1 MGNTGYEY
9 KSAPGRNAPPRA
21 TSPGRT
27 GRTRTG
33 HIGRMAG
40 VFLVVTF
47 LAAGLLGAVQPAS
60 GIPDEV
66 VQLTQ
71 FGPALGVATV
81 ALVWRTRIRSLLA
94 GSLQGDRQ
102 SARSGLPLLF
112 TAPLV
117 IALCAGTY
125 AIVTRDGHFTS
136 PGTLRH
142 SGPLIVAAQ
151 FIGACGEEIGWRC
164 FLRPLLRTRFG
175 ALVSSVA
182 VGLLWGVWHVQV
194 FAQAPAYAGGFLLG
208 SVSLSVVMGLALDRV
223 RAWRLPLAGGFH
235 ALINLGMLLFMDEES
250 GAVLPMVLFGA
261 AALVAALLWAWRT
274 PARIHAFPETRTPNP
289 VR

>member
-1 MGNTGYEY
+1 MWNTGDES
-9 KSAPGRNAPPRA
+9 SAVRGGAMA
-21 TSPGRT
+21 SPGRT
-27 GRTRTG
+27 
-33 HIGRMAG
+33 GRMAG

-47 LAAGLLGAVQPAS
+47 LAAGLLGAVQPAT
-60 GIPDEV
+60 GVPDEV
-66 VQLTQ
+66 IQLTQ
-71 FGPALGVATV
+71 FGPALGVATA
-81 ALVWRTRIRSLLA
+81 ALVWPKRMRSLLA
-94 GSLQGDRQ
+94 GALHGDRH
-102 SARSGLPLLF
+102 SPRNGVPLLLL

-125 AIVTRDGHFTS
+125 AIATRDAHFTA
-136 PGTLRH
+136 PGALRH
-142 SGPLIVAAQ
+142 SFPFIVVAQ
-151 FIGACGEEIGWRC
+151 FVGACGEEIGWRC
-164 FLRPLLRTRFG
+164 FLQPLLRTHFG
-175 ALVSSVA
+175 TLVSSVA

-194 FAQAPAYAGGFLLG
+194 FGQAPAYAGGFLLG

-261 AALVAALLWAWRT
+261 ASLLTGLLWAWRT
-274 PARIHAFPETRTPNP
+274 RARIHGFRRIPDP